1 MKLLLFGGTFD
12 PPHIGHMNL
21 LRGAMQ
27 AVQPDLTI
35 VMPAGVPP
43 HKAASM
49 TPGMWRYEMC
59 ACFLALEKECG
70 GRIEISDWEIHRQ
83 GRNYTIDTVT
93 MLEQKSPGAE
103 LYLSVGSDMLLTF
116 TEWRRWPELLQKA
129 TLVVESRCEGDM
141 GALHRAARALS
152 AEGGRIVFSQAKALP
167 MASSDIR
174 AGKAPAEALPPETE
188 RIAGKYHLYGRGL
201 GMTEQKARRL
211 AKKRLSAKRYQ
222 HTLNVRRMAVKLA
235 KRWGADP
242 EKAALAALL
251 HDTAKELP
259 REEMLQI
266 LKDNAIMAENAQN
279 RPSPVWHG
287 ICAAILAQTQ
297 WGVEDEEVLSAIRC
311 HTTGKP
317 GMSLLD
323 EIVFLADMTSAER
336 DYPEVDYLRKLEKED
351 IHRAMREALE
361 MNLHWLEESGKP
373 VDEETRAA
381 LEDLRQRERNAAHE

>member
-1 MKLLLFGGTFD
+1 
-12 PPHIGHMNL
+12 
-21 LRGAMQ
+21 
-27 AVQPDLTI
+27 
-35 VMPAGVPP
+35 
-43 HKAASM
+43 
-49 TPGMWRYEMC
+49 
-59 ACFLALEKECG
+59 
-70 GRIEISDWEIHRQ
+70 
-83 GRNYTIDTVT
+83 
-93 MLEQKSPGAE
+93 
-103 LYLSVGSDMLLTF
+103 
-116 TEWRRWPELLQKA
+116 
-129 TLVVESRCEGDM
+129 
-141 GALHRAARALS
+141 
-152 AEGGRIVFSQAKALP
+152 
-167 MASSDIR
+167 
-174 AGKAPAEALPPETE
+174 
-188 RIAGKYHLYGRGL
+188 
-201 GMTEQKARRL
+201 MTEQKARRL

-266 LKDNAIMAENAQN
+266 LNDNAIMAENAQN

-351 IHRAMREALE
+351 IHRAMREALG

>member
-1 MKLLLFGGTFD
+1 
-12 PPHIGHMNL
+12 
-21 LRGAMQ
+21 
-27 AVQPDLTI
+27 
-35 VMPAGVPP
+35 
-43 HKAASM
+43 
-49 TPGMWRYEMC
+49 
-59 ACFLALEKECG
+59 
-70 GRIEISDWEIHRQ
+70 
-83 GRNYTIDTVT
+83 
-93 MLEQKSPGAE
+93 
-103 LYLSVGSDMLLTF
+103 
-116 TEWRRWPELLQKA
+116 
-129 TLVVESRCEGDM
+129 
-141 GALHRAARALS
+141 
-152 AEGGRIVFSQAKALP
+152 
-167 MASSDIR
+167 
-174 AGKAPAEALPPETE
+174 
-188 RIAGKYHLYGRGL
+188 
-201 GMTEQKARRL
+201 MTEQKARRL

-242 EKAALAALL
+242 EKAELAALL

-266 LKDNAIMAENAQN
+266 LNDNAIMAENAQN

-336 DYPEVDYLRKLEKED
+336 DYPEVDYLRKLEKKD
-351 IHRAMREALE
+351 IHQAMREALE

>member
-1 MKLLLFGGTFD
+1 
-12 PPHIGHMNL
+12 
-21 LRGAMQ
+21 
-27 AVQPDLTI
+27 
-35 VMPAGVPP
+35 
-43 HKAASM
+43 
-49 TPGMWRYEMC
+49 
-59 ACFLALEKECG
+59 
-70 GRIEISDWEIHRQ
+70 
-83 GRNYTIDTVT
+83 
-93 MLEQKSPGAE
+93 
-103 LYLSVGSDMLLTF
+103 
-116 TEWRRWPELLQKA
+116 
-129 TLVVESRCEGDM
+129 
-141 GALHRAARALS
+141 
-152 AEGGRIVFSQAKALP
+152 
-167 MASSDIR
+167 
-174 AGKAPAEALPPETE
+174 
-188 RIAGKYHLYGRGL
+188 
-201 GMTEQKARRL
+201 MTEQKARRL

-222 HTLNVRRMAVKLA
+222 HTLNVRRMVVKLA

-266 LKDNAIMAENAQN
+266 LKDNAIMAENAKN

>member
-1 MKLLLFGGTFD
+1 
-12 PPHIGHMNL
+12 
-21 LRGAMQ
+21 
-27 AVQPDLTI
+27 
-35 VMPAGVPP
+35 
-43 HKAASM
+43 
-49 TPGMWRYEMC
+49 
-59 ACFLALEKECG
+59 
-70 GRIEISDWEIHRQ
+70 
-83 GRNYTIDTVT
+83 
-93 MLEQKSPGAE
+93 
-103 LYLSVGSDMLLTF
+103 
-116 TEWRRWPELLQKA
+116 
-129 TLVVESRCEGDM
+129 
-141 GALHRAARALS
+141 
-152 AEGGRIVFSQAKALP
+152 
-167 MASSDIR
+167 
-174 AGKAPAEALPPETE
+174 
-188 RIAGKYHLYGRGL
+188 
-201 GMTEQKARRL
+201 MTEQKARRL

-235 KRWGADP
+235 KLWGADP

-266 LKDNAIMAENAQN
+266 LNDNAIMAENAQN

-336 DYPEVDYLRKLEKED
+336 DYPEVDYLRKLEKKD
-351 IHRAMREALE
+351 IHQAMREALE

-381 LEDLRQRERNAAHE
+381 LEDLRQRERNVAHE

>member
-83 GRNYTIDTVT
+83 GRNYTIDTVI
-93 MLEQKSPGAE
+93 MLEQKYPGAE

-174 AGKAPAEALPPETE
+174 AGKAPAGALPPETE
-188 RIAGKYHLYGRGL
+188 RIAGKYHLYGR
-201 GMTEQKARRL
+201 
-211 AKKRLSAKRYQ
+211 
-222 HTLNVRRMAVKLA
+222 
-235 KRWGADP
+235 
-242 EKAALAALL
+242 
-251 HDTAKELP
+251 
-259 REEMLQI
+259 
-266 LKDNAIMAENAQN
+266 
-279 RPSPVWHG
+279 
-287 ICAAILAQTQ
+287 
-297 WGVEDEEVLSAIRC
+297 
-311 HTTGKP
+311 
-317 GMSLLD
+317 
-323 EIVFLADMTSAER
+323 
-336 DYPEVDYLRKLEKED
+336 
-351 IHRAMREALE
+351 
-361 MNLHWLEESGKP
+361 
-373 VDEETRAA
+373 
-381 LEDLRQRERNAAHE
+381 

>member
-1 MKLLLFGGTFD
+1 
-12 PPHIGHMNL
+12 
-21 LRGAMQ
+21 
-27 AVQPDLTI
+27 
-35 VMPAGVPP
+35 
-43 HKAASM
+43 
-49 TPGMWRYEMC
+49 
-59 ACFLALEKECG
+59 
-70 GRIEISDWEIHRQ
+70 
-83 GRNYTIDTVT
+83 
-93 MLEQKSPGAE
+93 
-103 LYLSVGSDMLLTF
+103 
-116 TEWRRWPELLQKA
+116 
-129 TLVVESRCEGDM
+129 
-141 GALHRAARALS
+141 
-152 AEGGRIVFSQAKALP
+152 
-167 MASSDIR
+167 
-174 AGKAPAEALPPETE
+174 
-188 RIAGKYHLYGRGL
+188 
-201 GMTEQKARRL
+201 MTEQKARRL

-251 HDTAKELP
+251 HDTANELP
-259 REEMLQI
+259 REEMLRI
-266 LKDNAIMAENAQN
+266 LNDNAIMAENAQN

-336 DYPEVDYLRKLEKED
+336 DYPEVDYLRKLEKKD
-351 IHRAMREALE
+351 IHQAMREALE

-381 LEDLRQRERNAAHE
+381 LEDLRQRERNVAHE

>member
-1 MKLLLFGGTFD
+1 
-12 PPHIGHMNL
+12 
-21 LRGAMQ
+21 
-27 AVQPDLTI
+27 
-35 VMPAGVPP
+35 
-43 HKAASM
+43 
-49 TPGMWRYEMC
+49 
-59 ACFLALEKECG
+59 
-70 GRIEISDWEIHRQ
+70 
-83 GRNYTIDTVT
+83 
-93 MLEQKSPGAE
+93 
-103 LYLSVGSDMLLTF
+103 
-116 TEWRRWPELLQKA
+116 
-129 TLVVESRCEGDM
+129 
-141 GALHRAARALS
+141 
-152 AEGGRIVFSQAKALP
+152 
-167 MASSDIR
+167 
-174 AGKAPAEALPPETE
+174 
-188 RIAGKYHLYGRGL
+188 
-201 GMTEQKARRL
+201 MTEQKARRF

-266 LKDNAIMAENAQN
+266 LNDNAIMAENAQN

-336 DYPEVDYLRKLEKED
+336 DYPEVDYLRKLEKKD
-351 IHRAMREALE
+351 IHQAIREALE

-381 LEDLRQRERNAAHE
+381 LEDLRQRERNVAHE

>member
-1 MKLLLFGGTFD
+1 
-12 PPHIGHMNL
+12 
-21 LRGAMQ
+21 
-27 AVQPDLTI
+27 
-35 VMPAGVPP
+35 
-43 HKAASM
+43 
-49 TPGMWRYEMC
+49 
-59 ACFLALEKECG
+59 
-70 GRIEISDWEIHRQ
+70 
-83 GRNYTIDTVT
+83 
-93 MLEQKSPGAE
+93 
-103 LYLSVGSDMLLTF
+103 
-116 TEWRRWPELLQKA
+116 
-129 TLVVESRCEGDM
+129 
-141 GALHRAARALS
+141 
-152 AEGGRIVFSQAKALP
+152 
-167 MASSDIR
+167 
-174 AGKAPAEALPPETE
+174 
-188 RIAGKYHLYGRGL
+188 
-201 GMTEQKARRL
+201 MTEQKARRL

-266 LKDNAIMAENAQN
+266 LNDNAIMAENAQN
-279 RPSPVWHG
+279 RPLPVWHG

>member
-1 MKLLLFGGTFD
+1 
-12 PPHIGHMNL
+12 
-21 LRGAMQ
+21 
-27 AVQPDLTI
+27 
-35 VMPAGVPP
+35 
-43 HKAASM
+43 
-49 TPGMWRYEMC
+49 
-59 ACFLALEKECG
+59 
-70 GRIEISDWEIHRQ
+70 
-83 GRNYTIDTVT
+83 
-93 MLEQKSPGAE
+93 
-103 LYLSVGSDMLLTF
+103 
-116 TEWRRWPELLQKA
+116 
-129 TLVVESRCEGDM
+129 
-141 GALHRAARALS
+141 
-152 AEGGRIVFSQAKALP
+152 
-167 MASSDIR
+167 
-174 AGKAPAEALPPETE
+174 
-188 RIAGKYHLYGRGL
+188 
-201 GMTEQKARRL
+201 MTEQKARRL
-211 AKKRLSAKRYQ
+211 AKKRLSEKRYQ

-266 LKDNAIMAENAQN
+266 LNDNAIIAENAQN

-336 DYPEVDYLRKLEKED
+336 DYPEVDYLRKLEKKD
-351 IHRAMREALE
+351 IHQAMREALE

-381 LEDLRQRERNAAHE
+381 LEDLRQRERNVAHE

>member
-1 MKLLLFGGTFD
+1 
-12 PPHIGHMNL
+12 
-21 LRGAMQ
+21 
-27 AVQPDLTI
+27 
-35 VMPAGVPP
+35 
-43 HKAASM
+43 
-49 TPGMWRYEMC
+49 
-59 ACFLALEKECG
+59 
-70 GRIEISDWEIHRQ
+70 
-83 GRNYTIDTVT
+83 
-93 MLEQKSPGAE
+93 
-103 LYLSVGSDMLLTF
+103 
-116 TEWRRWPELLQKA
+116 
-129 TLVVESRCEGDM
+129 
-141 GALHRAARALS
+141 
-152 AEGGRIVFSQAKALP
+152 
-167 MASSDIR
+167 
-174 AGKAPAEALPPETE
+174 
-188 RIAGKYHLYGRGL
+188 
-201 GMTEQKARRL
+201 MTEQKARRL

-266 LKDNAIMAENAQN
+266 LNDNAIIAENAQN

-336 DYPEVDYLRKLEKED
+336 DYPEVDYLRKLEKKD
-351 IHRAMREALE
+351 IHQAIREALE

>member
-1 MKLLLFGGTFD
+1 
-12 PPHIGHMNL
+12 
-21 LRGAMQ
+21 
-27 AVQPDLTI
+27 
-35 VMPAGVPP
+35 
-43 HKAASM
+43 
-49 TPGMWRYEMC
+49 
-59 ACFLALEKECG
+59 
-70 GRIEISDWEIHRQ
+70 
-83 GRNYTIDTVT
+83 
-93 MLEQKSPGAE
+93 
-103 LYLSVGSDMLLTF
+103 
-116 TEWRRWPELLQKA
+116 
-129 TLVVESRCEGDM
+129 
-141 GALHRAARALS
+141 
-152 AEGGRIVFSQAKALP
+152 
-167 MASSDIR
+167 
-174 AGKAPAEALPPETE
+174 
-188 RIAGKYHLYGRGL
+188 
-201 GMTEQKARRL
+201 MTEQKARRL

-266 LKDNAIMAENAQN
+266 LNDNAIMAENAQN

-336 DYPEVDYLRKLEKED
+336 DYPEVDYLRKLEKKD
-351 IHRAMREALE
+351 IHQAIREAME

-381 LEDLRQRERNAAHE
+381 LEDLRQRERNVAHE

>member
-1 MKLLLFGGTFD
+1 
-12 PPHIGHMNL
+12 
-21 LRGAMQ
+21 
-27 AVQPDLTI
+27 
-35 VMPAGVPP
+35 
-43 HKAASM
+43 
-49 TPGMWRYEMC
+49 
-59 ACFLALEKECG
+59 
-70 GRIEISDWEIHRQ
+70 
-83 GRNYTIDTVT
+83 
-93 MLEQKSPGAE
+93 
-103 LYLSVGSDMLLTF
+103 
-116 TEWRRWPELLQKA
+116 
-129 TLVVESRCEGDM
+129 
-141 GALHRAARALS
+141 
-152 AEGGRIVFSQAKALP
+152 
-167 MASSDIR
+167 
-174 AGKAPAEALPPETE
+174 
-188 RIAGKYHLYGRGL
+188 
-201 GMTEQKARRL
+201 MTEQKARRL

-266 LKDNAIMAENAQN
+266 LNDNAIMAENAQN

-351 IHRAMREALE
+351 VHRAMREALE

>member
-1 MKLLLFGGTFD
+1 
-12 PPHIGHMNL
+12 
-21 LRGAMQ
+21 
-27 AVQPDLTI
+27 
-35 VMPAGVPP
+35 
-43 HKAASM
+43 
-49 TPGMWRYEMC
+49 
-59 ACFLALEKECG
+59 
-70 GRIEISDWEIHRQ
+70 
-83 GRNYTIDTVT
+83 
-93 MLEQKSPGAE
+93 
-103 LYLSVGSDMLLTF
+103 
-116 TEWRRWPELLQKA
+116 
-129 TLVVESRCEGDM
+129 
-141 GALHRAARALS
+141 
-152 AEGGRIVFSQAKALP
+152 
-167 MASSDIR
+167 
-174 AGKAPAEALPPETE
+174 
-188 RIAGKYHLYGRGL
+188 
-201 GMTEQKARRL
+201 MTEQKARRL

-235 KRWGADP
+235 KRWGVDP

-266 LKDNAIMAENAQN
+266 LNDNAIMAENAQN

-336 DYPEVDYLRKLEKED
+336 DYPEVDYLRKLEKKD
-351 IHRAMREALE
+351 IHQAIREALE

-381 LEDLRQRERNAAHE
+381 LEDLRQRERNVAHE

>member
-1 MKLLLFGGTFD
+1 
-12 PPHIGHMNL
+12 
-21 LRGAMQ
+21 
-27 AVQPDLTI
+27 
-35 VMPAGVPP
+35 
-43 HKAASM
+43 
-49 TPGMWRYEMC
+49 
-59 ACFLALEKECG
+59 
-70 GRIEISDWEIHRQ
+70 
-83 GRNYTIDTVT
+83 
-93 MLEQKSPGAE
+93 
-103 LYLSVGSDMLLTF
+103 
-116 TEWRRWPELLQKA
+116 
-129 TLVVESRCEGDM
+129 
-141 GALHRAARALS
+141 
-152 AEGGRIVFSQAKALP
+152 
-167 MASSDIR
+167 
-174 AGKAPAEALPPETE
+174 
-188 RIAGKYHLYGRGL
+188 
-201 GMTEQKARRL
+201 MTEQKARRL

-266 LKDNAIMAENAQN
+266 LNDNAIMAENAQN

-336 DYPEVDYLRKLEKED
+336 DYPEVDYLRKLEKKD
-351 IHRAMREALE
+351 IHQAMREALE

-373 VDEETRAA
+373 VDEETRVA
-381 LEDLRQRERNAAHE
+381 LEDLRQRERNVAHE

>member
-1 MKLLLFGGTFD
+1 
-12 PPHIGHMNL
+12 
-21 LRGAMQ
+21 
-27 AVQPDLTI
+27 
-35 VMPAGVPP
+35 
-43 HKAASM
+43 
-49 TPGMWRYEMC
+49 
-59 ACFLALEKECG
+59 
-70 GRIEISDWEIHRQ
+70 
-83 GRNYTIDTVT
+83 
-93 MLEQKSPGAE
+93 
-103 LYLSVGSDMLLTF
+103 
-116 TEWRRWPELLQKA
+116 
-129 TLVVESRCEGDM
+129 
-141 GALHRAARALS
+141 
-152 AEGGRIVFSQAKALP
+152 
-167 MASSDIR
+167 
-174 AGKAPAEALPPETE
+174 
-188 RIAGKYHLYGRGL
+188 
-201 GMTEQKARRL
+201 MTEQKARRL

-266 LKDNAIMAENAQN
+266 LNDNAIMAENAQN

>member
-1 MKLLLFGGTFD
+1 
-12 PPHIGHMNL
+12 
-21 LRGAMQ
+21 
-27 AVQPDLTI
+27 
-35 VMPAGVPP
+35 
-43 HKAASM
+43 
-49 TPGMWRYEMC
+49 
-59 ACFLALEKECG
+59 
-70 GRIEISDWEIHRQ
+70 
-83 GRNYTIDTVT
+83 
-93 MLEQKSPGAE
+93 
-103 LYLSVGSDMLLTF
+103 
-116 TEWRRWPELLQKA
+116 
-129 TLVVESRCEGDM
+129 
-141 GALHRAARALS
+141 
-152 AEGGRIVFSQAKALP
+152 
-167 MASSDIR
+167 
-174 AGKAPAEALPPETE
+174 
-188 RIAGKYHLYGRGL
+188 
-201 GMTEQKARRL
+201 MTEQKARRL

-266 LKDNAIMAENAQN
+266 LNDNAIMAENAQN

-361 MNLHWLEESGKP
+361 MNLYWLEESGKP

>member
-1 MKLLLFGGTFD
+1 
-12 PPHIGHMNL
+12 
-21 LRGAMQ
+21 
-27 AVQPDLTI
+27 
-35 VMPAGVPP
+35 
-43 HKAASM
+43 
-49 TPGMWRYEMC
+49 
-59 ACFLALEKECG
+59 
-70 GRIEISDWEIHRQ
+70 
-83 GRNYTIDTVT
+83 
-93 MLEQKSPGAE
+93 
-103 LYLSVGSDMLLTF
+103 
-116 TEWRRWPELLQKA
+116 
-129 TLVVESRCEGDM
+129 
-141 GALHRAARALS
+141 
-152 AEGGRIVFSQAKALP
+152 
-167 MASSDIR
+167 
-174 AGKAPAEALPPETE
+174 
-188 RIAGKYHLYGRGL
+188 
-201 GMTEQKARRL
+201 MTEQKARRL
-211 AKKRLSAKRYQ
+211 AKKRLSEKRYQ

-266 LKDNAIMAENAQN
+266 LNDNAIIAENAQN

-336 DYPEVDYLRKLEKED
+336 DYPEVDYLRKLEKKD
-351 IHRAMREALE
+351 IHQAIREALE

>member
-1 MKLLLFGGTFD
+1 
-12 PPHIGHMNL
+12 
-21 LRGAMQ
+21 
-27 AVQPDLTI
+27 
-35 VMPAGVPP
+35 
-43 HKAASM
+43 
-49 TPGMWRYEMC
+49 
-59 ACFLALEKECG
+59 
-70 GRIEISDWEIHRQ
+70 
-83 GRNYTIDTVT
+83 
-93 MLEQKSPGAE
+93 
-103 LYLSVGSDMLLTF
+103 
-116 TEWRRWPELLQKA
+116 
-129 TLVVESRCEGDM
+129 
-141 GALHRAARALS
+141 
-152 AEGGRIVFSQAKALP
+152 
-167 MASSDIR
+167 
-174 AGKAPAEALPPETE
+174 
-188 RIAGKYHLYGRGL
+188 
-201 GMTEQKARRL
+201 MTEQKARRL

-373 VDEETRAA
+373 VDGETRAA

>member
-1 MKLLLFGGTFD
+1 
-12 PPHIGHMNL
+12 
-21 LRGAMQ
+21 
-27 AVQPDLTI
+27 
-35 VMPAGVPP
+35 
-43 HKAASM
+43 
-49 TPGMWRYEMC
+49 
-59 ACFLALEKECG
+59 
-70 GRIEISDWEIHRQ
+70 
-83 GRNYTIDTVT
+83 
-93 MLEQKSPGAE
+93 
-103 LYLSVGSDMLLTF
+103 
-116 TEWRRWPELLQKA
+116 
-129 TLVVESRCEGDM
+129 
-141 GALHRAARALS
+141 
-152 AEGGRIVFSQAKALP
+152 
-167 MASSDIR
+167 
-174 AGKAPAEALPPETE
+174 
-188 RIAGKYHLYGRGL
+188 
-201 GMTEQKARRL
+201 MTEQKARRL

-266 LKDNAIMAENAQN
+266 LNDNAIMAENAQN

-297 WGVEDEEVLSAIRC
+297 WGVEDEEVLSSIRC

-336 DYPEVDYLRKLEKED
+336 DYPEVDYLRKLEKKD
-351 IHRAMREALE
+351 IHQAMREALE

-381 LEDLRQRERNAAHE
+381 LEDLRQRERNVAHE

>member
-12 PPHIGHMNL
+12 PPHLGHMNL

-93 MLEQKSPGAE
+93 MLEQKYPGAE

-129 TLVVESRCEGDM
+129 PLVVESRCEGDM

-174 AGKAPAEALPPETE
+174 AGKAPVGALPPETE
-188 RIAGKYHLYGRGL
+188 QIAGKYHLYGR
-201 GMTEQKARRL
+201 
-211 AKKRLSAKRYQ
+211 
-222 HTLNVRRMAVKLA
+222 
-235 KRWGADP
+235 
-242 EKAALAALL
+242 
-251 HDTAKELP
+251 
-259 REEMLQI
+259 
-266 LKDNAIMAENAQN
+266 
-279 RPSPVWHG
+279 
-287 ICAAILAQTQ
+287 
-297 WGVEDEEVLSAIRC
+297 
-311 HTTGKP
+311 
-317 GMSLLD
+317 
-323 EIVFLADMTSAER
+323 
-336 DYPEVDYLRKLEKED
+336 
-351 IHRAMREALE
+351 
-361 MNLHWLEESGKP
+361 
-373 VDEETRAA
+373 
-381 LEDLRQRERNAAHE
+381 

>member
-93 MLEQKSPGAE
+93 MLEQKYPGAE

-152 AEGGRIVFSQAKALP
+152 AEGGRIVFSQAKVLP

-174 AGKAPAEALPPETE
+174 AGKAPAGALPPETE
-188 RIAGKYHLYGRGL
+188 RIAGKYHLYGR
-201 GMTEQKARRL
+201 
-211 AKKRLSAKRYQ
+211 
-222 HTLNVRRMAVKLA
+222 
-235 KRWGADP
+235 
-242 EKAALAALL
+242 
-251 HDTAKELP
+251 
-259 REEMLQI
+259 
-266 LKDNAIMAENAQN
+266 
-279 RPSPVWHG
+279 
-287 ICAAILAQTQ
+287 
-297 WGVEDEEVLSAIRC
+297 
-311 HTTGKP
+311 
-317 GMSLLD
+317 
-323 EIVFLADMTSAER
+323 
-336 DYPEVDYLRKLEKED
+336 
-351 IHRAMREALE
+351 
-361 MNLHWLEESGKP
+361 
-373 VDEETRAA
+373 
-381 LEDLRQRERNAAHE
+381 

>member
-1 MKLLLFGGTFD
+1 
-12 PPHIGHMNL
+12 
-21 LRGAMQ
+21 
-27 AVQPDLTI
+27 
-35 VMPAGVPP
+35 
-43 HKAASM
+43 
-49 TPGMWRYEMC
+49 
-59 ACFLALEKECG
+59 
-70 GRIEISDWEIHRQ
+70 
-83 GRNYTIDTVT
+83 
-93 MLEQKSPGAE
+93 
-103 LYLSVGSDMLLTF
+103 
-116 TEWRRWPELLQKA
+116 
-129 TLVVESRCEGDM
+129 
-141 GALHRAARALS
+141 
-152 AEGGRIVFSQAKALP
+152 
-167 MASSDIR
+167 
-174 AGKAPAEALPPETE
+174 
-188 RIAGKYHLYGRGL
+188 
-201 GMTEQKARRL
+201 MTEQKARRL

-266 LKDNAIMAENAQN
+266 LNDNAIMAENAQN

-336 DYPEVDYLRKLEKED
+336 DYPEVDYLRKLEKKD
-351 IHRAMREALE
+351 IHQAMREALE

-381 LEDLRQRERNAAHE
+381 LEDLRQRERNVAHE

>member
-1 MKLLLFGGTFD
+1 
-12 PPHIGHMNL
+12 
-21 LRGAMQ
+21 
-27 AVQPDLTI
+27 
-35 VMPAGVPP
+35 
-43 HKAASM
+43 
-49 TPGMWRYEMC
+49 
-59 ACFLALEKECG
+59 
-70 GRIEISDWEIHRQ
+70 
-83 GRNYTIDTVT
+83 
-93 MLEQKSPGAE
+93 
-103 LYLSVGSDMLLTF
+103 
-116 TEWRRWPELLQKA
+116 
-129 TLVVESRCEGDM
+129 
-141 GALHRAARALS
+141 
-152 AEGGRIVFSQAKALP
+152 
-167 MASSDIR
+167 
-174 AGKAPAEALPPETE
+174 
-188 RIAGKYHLYGRGL
+188 
-201 GMTEQKARRL
+201 MTEQKARRL

-373 VDEETRAA
+373 VDEETRTA

>member
-1 MKLLLFGGTFD
+1 
-12 PPHIGHMNL
+12 
-21 LRGAMQ
+21 
-27 AVQPDLTI
+27 
-35 VMPAGVPP
+35 
-43 HKAASM
+43 
-49 TPGMWRYEMC
+49 
-59 ACFLALEKECG
+59 
-70 GRIEISDWEIHRQ
+70 
-83 GRNYTIDTVT
+83 
-93 MLEQKSPGAE
+93 
-103 LYLSVGSDMLLTF
+103 
-116 TEWRRWPELLQKA
+116 
-129 TLVVESRCEGDM
+129 
-141 GALHRAARALS
+141 
-152 AEGGRIVFSQAKALP
+152 
-167 MASSDIR
+167 
-174 AGKAPAEALPPETE
+174 
-188 RIAGKYHLYGRGL
+188 
-201 GMTEQKARRL
+201 MTEQKARRL

-266 LKDNAIMAENAQN
+266 LNDNAIMAENAQN

-336 DYPEVDYLRKLEKED
+336 DYPEVDYLRKLEKKD
-351 IHRAMREALE
+351 IHQAIREALE
-361 MNLHWLEESGKP
+361 MNLHWLEESGRP

-381 LEDLRQRERNAAHE
+381 LEDLRQRERNVAHE

>member
-1 MKLLLFGGTFD
+1 
-12 PPHIGHMNL
+12 
-21 LRGAMQ
+21 
-27 AVQPDLTI
+27 
-35 VMPAGVPP
+35 
-43 HKAASM
+43 
-49 TPGMWRYEMC
+49 
-59 ACFLALEKECG
+59 
-70 GRIEISDWEIHRQ
+70 
-83 GRNYTIDTVT
+83 
-93 MLEQKSPGAE
+93 
-103 LYLSVGSDMLLTF
+103 
-116 TEWRRWPELLQKA
+116 
-129 TLVVESRCEGDM
+129 
-141 GALHRAARALS
+141 
-152 AEGGRIVFSQAKALP
+152 
-167 MASSDIR
+167 
-174 AGKAPAEALPPETE
+174 
-188 RIAGKYHLYGRGL
+188 
-201 GMTEQKARRL
+201 MTEQKARRL

-266 LKDNAIMAENAQN
+266 LNDNAIMAENAQN

-336 DYPEVDYLRKLEKED
+336 DYPEVDYLRKLEKKD
-351 IHRAMREALE
+351 IQQAMREALE

-381 LEDLRQRERNAAHE
+381 LEDLRQRERNVAHE

>member
-1 MKLLLFGGTFD
+1 
-12 PPHIGHMNL
+12 
-21 LRGAMQ
+21 
-27 AVQPDLTI
+27 
-35 VMPAGVPP
+35 
-43 HKAASM
+43 
-49 TPGMWRYEMC
+49 
-59 ACFLALEKECG
+59 
-70 GRIEISDWEIHRQ
+70 
-83 GRNYTIDTVT
+83 
-93 MLEQKSPGAE
+93 
-103 LYLSVGSDMLLTF
+103 
-116 TEWRRWPELLQKA
+116 
-129 TLVVESRCEGDM
+129 
-141 GALHRAARALS
+141 
-152 AEGGRIVFSQAKALP
+152 
-167 MASSDIR
+167 
-174 AGKAPAEALPPETE
+174 
-188 RIAGKYHLYGRGL
+188 
-201 GMTEQKARRL
+201 MTEQKARRL

-235 KRWGADP
+235 KHWGADP

-351 IHRAMREALE
+351 VHRAMREALE

>member
-1 MKLLLFGGTFD
+1 
-12 PPHIGHMNL
+12 
-21 LRGAMQ
+21 
-27 AVQPDLTI
+27 
-35 VMPAGVPP
+35 
-43 HKAASM
+43 
-49 TPGMWRYEMC
+49 
-59 ACFLALEKECG
+59 
-70 GRIEISDWEIHRQ
+70 
-83 GRNYTIDTVT
+83 
-93 MLEQKSPGAE
+93 
-103 LYLSVGSDMLLTF
+103 
-116 TEWRRWPELLQKA
+116 
-129 TLVVESRCEGDM
+129 
-141 GALHRAARALS
+141 
-152 AEGGRIVFSQAKALP
+152 
-167 MASSDIR
+167 
-174 AGKAPAEALPPETE
+174 
-188 RIAGKYHLYGRGL
+188 
-201 GMTEQKARRL
+201 MTEQKARRL

-266 LKDNAIMAENAQN
+266 LNDNAIMAENAQN

-311 HTTGKP
+311 HTTGRP
-317 GMSLLD
+317 GMCLLD

-336 DYPEVDYLRKLEKED
+336 DYPEVDYLRKLEKKD
-351 IHRAMREALE
+351 IHQAIREALE

>member
-1 MKLLLFGGTFD
+1 
-12 PPHIGHMNL
+12 
-21 LRGAMQ
+21 
-27 AVQPDLTI
+27 
-35 VMPAGVPP
+35 
-43 HKAASM
+43 
-49 TPGMWRYEMC
+49 
-59 ACFLALEKECG
+59 
-70 GRIEISDWEIHRQ
+70 
-83 GRNYTIDTVT
+83 
-93 MLEQKSPGAE
+93 
-103 LYLSVGSDMLLTF
+103 
-116 TEWRRWPELLQKA
+116 
-129 TLVVESRCEGDM
+129 
-141 GALHRAARALS
+141 
-152 AEGGRIVFSQAKALP
+152 
-167 MASSDIR
+167 
-174 AGKAPAEALPPETE
+174 
-188 RIAGKYHLYGRGL
+188 
-201 GMTEQKARRL
+201 MTEQKARRL

-266 LKDNAIMAENAQN
+266 LNDNAIMAENAQN

-336 DYPEVDYLRKLEKED
+336 DYPEVDYLRKLEEKD
-351 IHRAMREALE
+351 IHQAMREALE

-381 LEDLRQRERNAAHE
+381 LEDLRQRERNVAHE